1 MYTENWLCCVRKPRR
16 DSFKLATSE
25 GKSSH
30 VCVKG
35 CSSTLRT
42 SAGCVF
48 DVPHPLFTWGILEK
62 GGVGMTSL
70 GYLIPTQNRVFSP
83 ATSGDFVRPAR
94 RTPGLTDLWGFC
106 WM

>member
-1 MYTENWLCCVRKPRR
+1 M
-16 DSFKLATSE
+16 
-25 GKSSH
+25 
-30 VCVKG
+30 CVKG

-48 DVPHPLFTWGILEK
+48 DVPHPLFTWGKLVK
-62 GGVGMTSL
+62 DRVGMTSL

-94 RTPGLTDLWGFC
+94 RTPGLTDL
-106 WM
+106 

>member
-1 MYTENWLCCVRKPRR
+1 MYTENWLCCVRKPGR

-30 VCVKG
+30 VCVKD

-48 DVPHPLFTWGILEK
+48 DVPHPLFTWGKLEK
-62 GGVGMTSL
+62 RL
-70 GYLIPTQNRVFSP
+70 GRHDIFRIPDTYTNRAFSR

-94 RTPGLTDLWGFC
+94 RTPGLTDL
-106 WM
+106 